1 MKIKFCGA
9 ARCVTGS
16 CHLVNANGK
25 NILLDCG
32 MRQGA
37 DKKTELGEGNFPF
50 DAASIDAVLLSH
62 AHIDHSG
69 LLPLLVKKGFQGKI
83 IATKATAELSG
94 IMLPD
99 SGHIQEQDAEYQNR
113 KNMRANKPLVEP
125 LYTMKDVE
133 ETLKRF
139 SPVSYGQV
147 VTVAEGVTA
156 RFNDIGHLLGSAAIE
171 LWAEEDGNTTKLV
184 FSGDIGRSDRPI
196 ICDPK
201 QVQGADY
208 LIIEG
213 TYGDRNH
220 QESSDEAK
228 EAELISVLKMGIA
241 RGGNIVI
248 PSFAVG
254 RTQEL
259 LYYIKR
265 LLLKNAVPGLEKVP
279 VYIDSPLGINATNV
293 YRSCAEGYYDEEA
306 KAIARSGSPFEF
318 DNLRIARTAD
328 ESKLI
333 NAEKGCNIIIS
344 SSGMCD
350 AGRIRHHLKHNL
362 FRADSTVVFSGYQA
376 VGTLG
381 RILLDGAKK
390 VKLFGESIFVNAA
403 IERIEGFSGHAGRDE
418 LIKWIEGIGNK
429 PNCIFLVHGEE
440 EALASYEKAV
450 KALGY
455 HVEVPSLLEEYTV
468 FGGSSCSY
476 CASPQ
481 AEPTPAAKQL
491 EEAHHA
497 AKLQAEAARLGV
509 LIEHTDWESDASAEM
524 LAGILEVDIRTLV
537 DKWENILRQ

>member
-16 CHLVNANGK
+16 CHLITANGK

-50 DAASIDAVLLSH
+50 DAATIDAVLLSH

-69 LLPLLVKKGFQGKI
+69 LIPLLVKKGFKGKI

-113 KNMRANKPLVEP
+113 KNLRAGKPPVEP
-125 LYTMKDVE
+125 LYTMKDVDAA
-133 ETLKRF
+133 LKQY
-139 SPVSYGQV
+139 SPVSYGEV
-147 VTVAEGVTA
+147 VNVAEGITA

-171 LWAEEDGNTTKLV
+171 VWAEEEGKTTKLV
-184 FSGDIGRSDRPI
+184 FSGDVGRSDRPI
-196 ICDPK
+196 ICDPQ
-201 QVQGADY
+201 QVKGADY

-213 TYGDRNH
+213 TYGNRNH

-228 EAELISVLKMGIA
+228 EAELISVLRMGIA

-306 KAIARSGSPFEF
+306 REIAKTGSPFEF
-318 DNLRIARTAD
+318 ETLRVARTAD

-333 NAEKGCNIIIS
+333 NAQKGCNIIIS

-362 FRADSTVVFSGYQA
+362 YRADSTVVFSGYQA
-376 VGTLG
+376 AGTLG

-418 LIKWIEGIGNK
+418 LIDWIEGIGNK

-440 EALASYEKAV
+440 DALASYEKAV
-450 KALGY
+450 RSLGY
-455 HVEVPSLLEEYTV
+455 RVEVPTLLEEYDV
-468 FGGSSCSY
+468 VAGSCCVAPS
-476 CASPQ
+476 AAP
-481 AEPTPAAKQL
+481 APAAKQL
-491 EEAHHA
+491 EKAHFTSR
-497 AKLQAEAARLGV
+497 LEAEAARLGV
-509 LIEHTDWESDASAEM
+509 LIEDTEWEDNASAEM
-524 LAGILEVDIRTLV
+524 LARILETDIRTLV
-537 DKWENILRQ
+537 DKWENILHK

>member
-37 DKKTELGEGNFPF
+37 DKKTELGEGEFPF

-69 LLPLLVKKGFQGKI
+69 LLPLLVKKGFKGKVI
-83 IATKATAELSG
+83 TTKATAELSG

-99 SGHIQEQDAEYQNR
+99 SGHIQESDAEYQNR
-113 KNMRANKPLVEP
+113 KNMRAGKPLVEP

-171 LWAEEDGNTTKLV
+171 LWAEEEGKTTKLV

-306 KAIARSGSPFEF
+306 RAIAKSDSPFEF
-318 DNLRIARTAD
+318 DTLRIARTAD

-418 LIKWIEGIGNK
+418 LIRWIEGIGNK

-455 HVEVPSLLEEYTV
+455 RVEVPSLLEEYTV
-468 FGGSSCSY
+468 FGGTC
-476 CASPQ
+476 CTSPQ
-481 AEPTPAAKQL
+481 EAPAPVAKQL
-491 EEAHHA
+491 EEAHHV

-524 LAGILEVDIRTLV
+524 LAGILEADIRTLV